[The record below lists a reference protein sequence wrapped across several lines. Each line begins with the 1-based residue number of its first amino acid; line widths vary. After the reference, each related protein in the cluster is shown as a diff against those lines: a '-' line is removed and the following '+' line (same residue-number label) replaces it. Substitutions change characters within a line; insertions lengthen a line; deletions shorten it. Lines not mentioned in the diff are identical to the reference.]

1 MRGTVAG
8 LVLALVV
15 GGCGRGEDGAR
26 YGFGKAAVPADVL
39 AWDID
44 VMPDGTGLP
53 PGSGTAPQGA
63 AIYAHKC
70 AACHG
75 PTGTEGPSERLVGRE
90 PRQGF
95 PFGSDPRLVRTIG
108 NYWPYATTLY
118 DYVNRG
124 RSEEHTSEL
133 QSLAYLVCRL
143 LLEKKNKTS

>member
-1 MRGTVAG
+1 
-8 LVLALVV
+8 
-15 GGCGRGEDGAR
+15 
-26 YGFGKAAVPADVL
+26 
-39 AWDID
+39 
-44 VMPDGTGLP
+44 MPDGTGLP

-95 PFGSDPRLVRTIG
+95 PFGSDPRWVRTIG
-108 NYWPYATTLY
+108 NYWP
-118 DYVNRG
+118 

-133 QSLAYLVCRL
+133 QSLTNLVCRL
-143 LLEKKNKTS
+143 LLEKTKFLQLAALVANAPWAPGRPFST